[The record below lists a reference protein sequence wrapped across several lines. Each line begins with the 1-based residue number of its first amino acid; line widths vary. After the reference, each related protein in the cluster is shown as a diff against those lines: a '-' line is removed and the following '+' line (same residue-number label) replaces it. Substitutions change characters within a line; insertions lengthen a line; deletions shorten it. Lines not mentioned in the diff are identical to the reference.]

1 MCFLKM
7 RIAAVIDVYKSV
19 FKNGMTFLASFS
31 FTFSSVNLDRHE
43 TSPLVPEAFW
53 FLFLWPG
60 TTD

>member
-53 FLFLWPG
+53 FLFL
-60 TTD
+60 